1 MKTLFLVVPLYLIYS
16 TVTFG
21 YILTDLKFQVE
32 LYDLRRLNTGGSTV
46 VVIGVVYLAS
56 LVFISTI
63 KNN

>member
-1 MKTLFLVVPLYLIYS
+1 MKTLFLVVPVNLIYS

-46 VVIGVVYLAS
+46 VVIGVYLAS